1 MREVAR
7 ALGVSVATVSNAY
20 NRPDQL
26 SAGLRERVLDTART
40 LGYGGPDPLARSLRR
55 GRTGVIG
62 VVYDAPLE
70 YAFAD
75 PAAALFLGSL
85 AQALQAASLNLLL
98 LASPGDPQA
107 DPLAPVQG
115 ASVDGLI
122 VYSAAQDSELLR
134 AVLARSL
141 PTVLVDQPMLADQ
154 PVLINQPILVDQPVQ
169 ADHPDLPAQDHRAQA
184 SGVQIDDAGGAR
196 LAAQH
201 LMDLGHT
208 HIGVLCL
215 ELGPRQGGGP
225 VTPERERRVAYH
237 PTAERLRGY
246 REALDAGP
254 SGTRLFL
261 TEAERNTPSDGA
273 TCALNL
279 LQSEPEITAL
289 LCMSDV
295 LAQGALRAAQTLGLS
310 VPHRL
315 SVIGYDDLPGSADL
329 KLTTVWQPTSEKGQ
343 RVGEAMLALLGGQT
357 PPDVRLPTRLVV
369 RGSTAARPTTSAQ
382 ATRPSPLP

>member
-1 MREVAR
+1 MSSSSAPPSSASPSSRRITLREVAR

-26 SAGLRERVLDTART
+26 SAALRERVLDTART

-85 AQALQAASLNLLL
+85 AQSLQATSLNLLL
-98 LASPGDPQA
+98 LASPGDPQT

-141 PTVLVDQPMLADQ
+141 PTVLVDQPVPIDQSVLADHDG
-154 PVLINQPILVDQPVQ
+154 P
-169 ADHPDLPAQDHRAQA
+169 PAQDHRAQT

-225 VTPERERRVAYH
+225 VTPERERQVVYH

-246 REALDAGP
+246 REALATGP
-254 SGTRLFL
+254 SETRLFL
-261 TEAERNTPSDGA
+261 TEAERNTPSDGE
-273 TCALNL
+273 TCTLNL

-343 RVGEAMLALLGGQT
+343 RVGEAMLELLGGQT

-369 RGSTAARPTTSAQ
+369 RGSTAARATTD
-382 ATRPSPLP
+382 